1 VTYQIFRRESLLSHN
16 GFHGLDILSNSIVGI
31 KLNRKKK
38 VGVTLLEVILGTLR
52 KSNIYAVQTCT

>member
-31 KLNRKKK
+31 KLNRKK
-38 VGVTLLEVILGTLR
+38 
-52 KSNIYAVQTCT
+52 Q